1 MPANISYFTHFSG
14 NFWWTRADYWHSLA
28 DTIGPDYYDPE
39 RFLFTGKPRT
49 ACVYY
54 TGFQVRAPP
63 RSDPMPCRTLVA
75 SATIDSAGA
84 ACRSCCCGFIMSLLI
99 IAAVVVPFAC
109 MGASIAAHQTG
120 RRGSSRQR

>member
-54 TGFQVRAPP
+54 TGFQVRFLPRCDTIPDRTVAPSAAYHQ
-63 RSDPMPCRTLVA
+63 RQCLRRLLRTRGEQWTPIGPGRLKQRVA
-75 SATIDSAGA
+75 LSPWHRWMI
-84 ACRSCCCGFIMSLLI
+84 R
-99 IAAVVVPFAC
+99 
-109 MGASIAAHQTG
+109 
-120 RRGSSRQR
+120 

>member
-1 MPANISYFTHFSG
+1 MALLRCCLSRRSLRSRHCDAGIDYVKDTDVMPANISYFTHFSG

-63 RSDPMPCRTLVA
+63 RCDKTPHET
-75 SATIDSAGA
+75 
-84 ACRSCCCGFIMSLLI
+84 
-99 IAAVVVPFAC
+99 
-109 MGASIAAHQTG
+109 
-120 RRGSSRQR
+120 